1 MLTTNYKTVCIF
13 LIYVKQQSVIFNW
26 DTLRR
31 ILTGSNFSCNET
43 DFRFRSYSIFTSLEC
58 HTIPVAHLFRLKTLL
73 KIMYYRPNIKYSK
86 LLLYLILCFVCN
98 SCYNPIVSS
107 VYESS
112 TSFLRLTYFTS
123 FRICC

>member
-1 MLTTNYKTVCIF
+1 MLTTNYKTVCMF
-13 LIYVKQQSVIFNW
+13 LIYVKEQRVISNW

-58 HTIPVAHLFRLKTLL
+58 HTFPVAHLLRLKALL
-73 KIMYYRPNIKYSK
+73 QIIYYSVKYSK

-98 SCYNPIVSS
+98 SSYNLAESS
-107 VYESS
+107 FYEGS
-112 TSFLRLTYFTS
+112 TSFLRLTHITS
-123 FRICC
+123 LRIHF